1 MGIWILIAAIVISEN
16 GSGVAMIN
24 QEFTSQEKCETAK
37 VKFLKGIDSDK
48 VKTFGDNRAICV
60 QK

>member
-1 MGIWILIAAIVISEN
+1 MGIWILIAAIAISEN

-24 QEFTSQEKCETAK
+24 QEFTSQERCETAK
-37 VKFLKGIDSDK
+37 AKFLNGIDSDK
-48 VKTFGDNRAICV
+48 VKVFGDNRAICV

>member
-16 GSGVAMIN
+16 GSGVALIN
-24 QEFTSQEKCETAK
+24 QEFTSQEKCEAAK
-37 VKFLKGIDSDK
+37 EKFLKGIDSDK

-60 QK
+60 PK

>member
-16 GSGVAMIN
+16 GSGVALIN
-24 QEFTSQEKCETAK
+24 QEFTSPEKCEAAK
-37 VKFLKGIDSDK
+37 EKFLKGIDSDK

-60 QK
+60 PK